1 MTASLSLTTIYSRFS
16 YQPRFK
22 QFLDTIIPHF
32 LTERLQALKAQRE
45 EFIRQVDNYWQEK
58 QWGFIQDN
66 GKLMNYS
73 TPYQTFHDTILRY
86 NKGKSP
92 QEPLPLIPFQRLGH
106 TSAPLLIAEHQDL
119 KTISRRLDHAQ
130 ISTTMN
136 IYAHALN
143 QSDRK
148 AADALE
154 SMPKSK

>member
-1 MTASLSLTTIYSRFS
+1 MEHEAYSLTASLSLTTIYSRFS

-86 NKGKSP
+86 NRGKSP

-106 TSAPLLIAEHQDL
+106 TSAPPAHCRASGPQDNIQAVGSRPNFHHHEHL
-119 KTISRRLDHAQ
+119 RPRP
-130 ISTTMN
+130 
-136 IYAHALN
+136 
-143 QSDRK
+143 
-148 AADALE
+148 E
-154 SMPKSK
+154 SE